1 MLSIQVPHVLRK
13 IRFHQKT
20 STENKS
26 HNTGSNTIST
36 LISEHIQAIS
46 ATFFMLIFPFFFRL
60 VMSQQLGLKPLAFI
74 TEEDVDVTP
83 AMP

>member
-1 MLSIQVPHVLRK
+1 
-13 IRFHQKT
+13 
-20 STENKS
+20 
-26 HNTGSNTIST
+26 
-36 LISEHIQAIS
+36 
-46 ATFFMLIFPFFFRL
+46 MLIFPFFFRL